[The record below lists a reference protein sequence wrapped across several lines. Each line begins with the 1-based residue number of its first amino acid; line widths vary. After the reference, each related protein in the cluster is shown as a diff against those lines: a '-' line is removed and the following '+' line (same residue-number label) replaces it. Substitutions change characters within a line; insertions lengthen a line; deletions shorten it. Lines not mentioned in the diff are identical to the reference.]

1 MCVKIN
7 SLIIVNRFL
16 LVLILIAGC
25 KSGDEGMIRDITD
38 MEEVALVFTKA
49 LADRDYK
56 KAYSVTSKEF
66 QAQSNL
72 ETMKTS
78 FEAIVPLDWGHVG
91 PLEIGETLTDWP
103 NKRSNDVGWVYVS
116 IGGDVYSEA
125 IVVIVSS
132 QGDSLLIS
140 NVEYGRP

>member
-1 MCVKIN
+1 MVGN
-7 SLIIVNRFL
+7 S
-16 LVLILIAGC
+16 
-25 KSGDEGMIRDITD
+25 TH
-38 MEEVALVFTKA
+38 MEEVALVFTQA

-56 KAYSVTSKEF
+56 KAYSVTSREF
-66 QAQSNL
+66 QAQNSL
-72 ETMKTS
+72 EAMKTS
-78 FEAIVPLDWGHVG
+78 FETIVPLDWGHVG

-132 QGDSLLIS
+132 QGDSLLIN